1 MSDSKRTI
9 LCVDDDAELLEALR
23 LILESGGYTV
33 ETAQS
38 AAEGVKE
45 YQRVQPALVF
55 VDLMME
61 TVDAGLDFVRQA
73 RALGA
78 TVPIYLLSSVGN
90 DMRRNA
96 DAGDL
101 GVTAILEK
109 PLDPQRLLALV
120 RAKLGA

>member
-33 ETAQS
+33 ETAPS

-78 TVPIYLLSSVGN
+78 KVPIYLLSSVGN
-90 DMRRNA
+90 DMRSNT
-96 DAGDL
+96 DAGTL
-101 GVTAILEK
+101 GITAILEK